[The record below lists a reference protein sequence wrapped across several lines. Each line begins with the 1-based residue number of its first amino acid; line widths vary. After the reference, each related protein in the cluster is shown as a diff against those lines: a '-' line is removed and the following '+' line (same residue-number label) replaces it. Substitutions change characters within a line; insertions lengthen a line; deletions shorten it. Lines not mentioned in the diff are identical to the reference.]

1 MVRKTIRWHTE
12 YITQPPQPVHFH
24 CPGYRQQCC
33 GIEAFRRL
41 RSADFIAC
49 GSLSDSLTTTV
60 CLSQL
65 ESVTSSLAFS
75 SHSRIHSLTTSQT
88 TVRSDPAEQTFPV
101 RSFVQPLQGAY
112 PEAHDPDRLL
122 PNRSAVSSVGKF
134 PELTVDDA
142 DDILGACVSEILP
155 YLFIGNARDAQDRML
170 LRRLGITHIVNV
182 SDSVPMPFKGTTEF
196 KYLHLPAS
204 DTNQQNLRPAFDT
217 AVAFISEAR
226 KSKGIVLVHC
236 QAGVSR
242 SVAVVMAYLMFKWR
256 HFNVVRALDFIHSRR
271 PVAEPNLHFIG
282 QLQSF
287 HDELHQQPGPTS
299 TDSPSSK
306 PIPSPSVFVRQIST
320 DSASD
325 AAEFNPSDF
334 AFR

>member
-1 MVRKTIRWHTE
+1 
-12 YITQPPQPVHFH
+12 
-24 CPGYRQQCC
+24 
-33 GIEAFRRL
+33 GIEAFQRL

-49 GSLSDSLTTTV
+49 GSLSDSLATTV

-75 SHSRIHSLTTSQT
+75 SHSRIHPLKTSQT
-88 TVRSDPAEQTFPV
+88 TVHSDPAERTFPV

-112 PEAHDPDRLL
+112 PEAHDSDRLF
-122 PNRSAVSSVGKF
+122 PNHRVYVDRSAVSSVGKF
-134 PELTVDDA
+134 PEFTVDDA

-155 YLFIGNARDAQDRML
+155 YLFIGNARDAQDRTL

-182 SDSVPMPFKGTTEF
+182 SDSVPMPFKETTEF

-204 DTNQQNLRPAFDT
+204 DTNQQNLRPAFDS

-287 HDELHQQPGPTS
+287 HDELRQQPGPTS
-299 TDSPSSK
+299 TDSASSK

-325 AAEFNPSDF
+325 AAEFSPSDF